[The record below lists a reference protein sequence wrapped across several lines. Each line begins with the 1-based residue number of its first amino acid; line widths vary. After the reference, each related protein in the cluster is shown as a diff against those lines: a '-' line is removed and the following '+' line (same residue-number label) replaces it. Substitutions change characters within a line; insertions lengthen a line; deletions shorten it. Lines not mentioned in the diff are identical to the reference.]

1 MLTLAKDG
9 GVSASIWT
17 DAEQERHD
25 APPPHEVDV
34 CVVGGGIAGLTT
46 ALMLT
51 RYGLSVAVLDDG
63 PIGGGETGRT
73 SAHLASAVDDRY
85 YHLEARFG
93 ERGAQ
98 LVAESHA
105 AAIDWIEA
113 AVLEFGIDCDFRRV
127 DGYLVAGPDRQ
138 GERAQHELDRE
149 LVAAQRA
156 GLTVERV
163 DRAPLPF
170 DRGPALR
177 FARQAQFHPLRYLR
191 GLAAAVLEAGG
202 TIHTGV
208 HVEAIEP
215 ARPLSVRMSGGRTLL
230 CRFAVDATNS
240 SITSPHGLP
249 LRQAA
254 YRSYCLAIPVAP
266 GTVPH
271 ALYWDT
277 DEPYHYIRV
286 APGPTPDRELV
297 IVGGADHRTGHGD
310 PMQAW
315 MDLEGWTRR
324 WLRLDGPVL
333 ARWSGQIIEP
343 VDGPAHIGRSPEL
356 EHVFVVTGDSGNG
369 LTHGTIAGMLIPELI
384 RGRNPPWA
392 DVYAPDRSHLHSLG
406 ALIKEAAQSAAP
418 YLGWLRP
425 GEVHSF
431 HEIPHGQGALL
442 RRGLH
447 LIAAYRDPTG
457 ACHLRSATCPHLRG
471 VVHWNPGEQTWDCPC
486 HGSRFDPY
494 GRVVNGP
501 ATADLAPLGLPELER
516 GGEPGAEP
524 IKEPAR
530 PEAPVREPD
539 QPGDTAPFSPHRH

>member
-17 DAEQERHD
+17 DAQQERYD
-25 APPPHEVDV
+25 TPPPHEIDV

-46 ALMLT
+46 ALMLA
-51 RYGLSVAVLDDG
+51 RQGARVAVLDDG

-85 YHLEARFG
+85 HKLEARFG

-113 AVLEFGIDCDFRRV
+113 TILELGIDCDFRRV
-127 DGYLVAGPDRQ
+127 DGYLIAPPGHAD
-138 GERAQHELDRE
+138 ERALRELDRE
-149 LVAAQRA
+149 LVAARRA
-156 GLTVERV
+156 GLTVEVV

-170 DRGPALR
+170 DSGPALR

-191 GLAAAVLEAGG
+191 GLAAGVVELGG

-215 ARPLSVRMSGGRTLL
+215 AHPLSLRLSGGRTLL
-230 CRFAVDATNS
+230 CRVAVDATNS
-240 SITSPHGLP
+240 SITSPLSLP

-254 YRSYCLAIPVAP
+254 YRSYCIAIPVAP
-266 GTVPH
+266 GTIPH

-277 DEPYHYIRV
+277 ADPYHYVRV
-286 APGPTPDRELV
+286 APGDSPERELV
-297 IVGGADHRTGHGD
+297 IVGGADHRTGQGD
-310 PMQAW
+310 PIEAW
-315 MDLEGWTRR
+315 AEVERWTRR
-324 WLRLDGPVL
+324 WLRLDGTII

-343 VDGPAHIGRSPEL
+343 VDGPAHIGKSPDL
-356 EHVFVVTGDSGNG
+356 DHVYVATGDSGNG
-369 LTHGTIAGMLIPELI
+369 LTHGTIAGLLIPELM
-384 RGRNPPWA
+384 RGHNPAWA
-392 DVYAPDRSHLHSLG
+392 DVYAPNRSHLHSLG
-406 ALIKEAAQSAAP
+406 TLIKEAAHSTAP
-418 YLGWLRP
+418 YTGWLRP
-425 GEVHSF
+425 GEVHSLD
-431 HEIPHGQGALL
+431 EIPHGQGALL

-447 LIAAYRDPTG
+447 LIAAYRDPSG

-471 VVHWNPGEQTWDCPC
+471 VVHWNPGERTWDCPC

-501 ATADLAPLGLPELER
+501 ATADLAVIQ
-516 GGEPGAEP
+516 EPP
-524 IKEPAR
+524 R
-530 PEAPVREPD
+530 LEAPVTEPER
-539 QPGDTAPFSPHRH
+539 PERPVTSPLLAPFYPTDH

>member
-1 MLTLAKDG
+1 MLMLAKDG

-17 DAEQERHD
+17 DADQERYD
-25 APPPHEVDV
+25 RPPPHEIDA

-46 ALMLT
+46 ALMLA
-51 RYGLSVAVLDDG
+51 RQGVRVAVLDDG

-85 YHLEARFG
+85 YELESRFS
-93 ERGAQ
+93 ERAAQ
-98 LVAESHA
+98 LIAESHA

-113 AVLEFGIDCDFRRV
+113 ITLEFGIDCDFRRV
-127 DGYLVAGPDRQ
+127 DGYLLAPPDLH
-138 GERAQHELDRE
+138 GHHEERARRELDRE

-170 DRGPALR
+170 DSGPALR
-177 FARQAQFHPLRYLR
+177 FAHQAQFHPLRYLR
-191 GLAAAVLEAGG
+191 GLAAAVIECGG

-215 ARPLSVRMSGGRTLL
+215 AHPLAVRLSGGRTLL

-240 SITSPHGLP
+240 SITSPRGLP

-266 GTVPH
+266 GTIPN

-277 DEPYHYIRV
+277 ADPYHYIRV
-286 APGPTPDRELV
+286 APGDTPERELV
-297 IVGGADHRTGHGD
+297 IVGGCDHRTGQGD
-310 PMQAW
+310 PMEAW
-315 MDLEGWTRR
+315 MELERWTRR
-324 WLRLDGPVL
+324 WLRLDGPVV

-356 EHVFVVTGDSGNG
+356 EHVYVVTGDSGNG
-369 LTHGTIAGMLIPELI
+369 LTHGTIAGLLIPELI
-384 RGRNPPWA
+384 RGHNPPWA

-406 ALIKEAAQSAAP
+406 TLVKEAAHSTAP

-425 GEVHSF
+425 GEVHSL

-447 LIAAYRDPTG
+447 LIAAYRDPSG

-471 VVHWNPGEQTWDCPC
+471 VVHWNAGEHTWDCPC

-494 GRVVNGP
+494 GRVLNGP
-501 ATADLAPLGLPELER
+501 ATTDLTVIEEPGRLEAPA
-516 GGEPGAEP
+516 GEPV
-524 IKEPAR
+524 
-530 PEAPVREPD
+530 PERERSERLRLASSP
-539 QPGDTAPFSPHRH
+539 PAPFSPDDH